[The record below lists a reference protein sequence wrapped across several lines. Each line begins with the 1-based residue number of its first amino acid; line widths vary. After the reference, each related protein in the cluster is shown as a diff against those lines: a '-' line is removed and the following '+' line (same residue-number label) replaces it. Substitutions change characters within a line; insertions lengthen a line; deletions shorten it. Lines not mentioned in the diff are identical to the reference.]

1 AGLLERSLSAMI
13 EATRVINEVKASGD
27 KEKALA
33 NATLYLDA
41 FGQVIVGWLWLRQA
55 LKALA
60 GVSGAGDQPESFYQG
75 KLRACDYFCRYE
87 LPGVLATAELLQ
99 SVDSTALDMFDEA
112 F

>member
-1 AGLLERSLSAMI
+1 MV

-41 FGQVIVGWLWLRQA
+41 FGQVVVGWLWLRQA

-60 GVSGAGDQPESFYQG
+60 GLGGAGEQTEDFYQG

-87 LPGVLATAELLQ
+87 LPGVVATAELLQ